1 MNALALKEKMVNPV
15 ILTDADNTLWDTD
28 SVFSAAQL
36 CLLSSVEE
44 MTSNRYAQDDRL
56 EFVRRYDQALAAIH
70 HAHLKYPPTLLVRA
84 LEMALRGTDPS
95 TAAAVVCRGGHS
107 SNIGQSAIDLAV
119 EEYFASLGRLPDL
132 LPTVRE
138 SLALLRDAGIRPFI
152 LTEGRIDKQKKIL
165 LHYSL
170 TDLVSGIY
178 EVTKDRAQFERLRLR
193 FSPAEVVIVGDQ
205 LDRDI
210 IPAKAAGCSTVL
222 VPGRFRPYWHREDQ
236 ASEASVVASTFAEG
250 VHWILQRPR

>member
-1 MNALALKEKMVNPV
+1 MVNPV
-15 ILTDADNTLWDTD
+15 VLTDADNTLWDTD
-28 SVFSAAQL
+28 SVFSDAQL
-36 CLLSSVEE
+36 RLLSSVEK
-44 MTSNRYAQDDRL
+44 MTAEPYTKDDRL

-84 LEMALRGTDPS
+84 LEMALHGTDPS
-95 TAAAVVCRGGHS
+95 TAATVVCRGGHS
-107 SNIGQSAIDLAV
+107 SSLEQSAIDLAV
-119 EEYFASLGRLPDL
+119 EEYFAMLGRLPKL
-132 LPTVRE
+132 LPMVRDGLE
-138 SLALLRDAGIRPFI
+138 QLRQAGILPYV
-152 LTEGRIDKQKKIL
+152 LTEGKIEKQKKIL

-170 TDLVSGIY
+170 TDLVSGIF

-193 FSPAEVVIVGDQ
+193 FSPAEVVIIGDQ
-205 LDRDI
+205 IDRDV

-236 ASEASVVASTFAEG
+236 ASEASVVGSTFAEG

>member
-1 MNALALKEKMVNPV
+1 MVNPV
-15 ILTDADNTLWDTD
+15 VLTDADNTLWDTD
-28 SVFSAAQL
+28 SVFSDAQL
-36 CLLSSVEE
+36 GLLSNVEKMMSE
-44 MTSNRYAQDDRL
+44 RYTKDDRL

-84 LEMALRGTDPS
+84 LEMALRGADPA
-95 TAAAVVCRGGHS
+95 TAATVVCRGGHS
-107 SNIGQSAIDLAV
+107 SSLEQSAIDQAV
-119 EEYFASLGRLPDL
+119 EEYFAMLGRLPEL
-132 LPTVRE
+132 LPMVRDG
-138 SLALLRDAGIRPFI
+138 LKLLCQAGIHPYI
-152 LTEGRIDKQKKIL
+152 LTEGKIEKQKKIL

-170 TDLVSGIY
+170 TDLVHGIF

-193 FSPAEVVIVGDQ
+193 FSPAEVVIIGDQ
-205 LDRDI
+205 IDRDV

>member
-1 MNALALKEKMVNPV
+1 MVNPV

-28 SVFSAAQL
+28 SVFSGAQL
-36 CLLSSVEE
+36 RLLSSVEE

-107 SNIGQSAIDLAV
+107 SSMEQSAIDRAV
-119 EEYFASLGRLPDL
+119 EEYFALLGRLPDL

-138 SLALLRDAGIRPFI
+138 GLALLRDAGIRPYI
-152 LTEGRIDKQKKIL
+152 LTEGKIEKQKKIL

-170 TDLVSGIY
+170 TDLAAGVF
-178 EVTKDRAQFERLRLR
+178 EVTKDRSQFERLRLR
-193 FSPAEVVIVGDQ
+193 FLPAEVVTIGDQ
-205 LDRDI
+205 IDRDI
-210 IPAKAAGCSTVL
+210 IPAKAAGCTTVL
-222 VPGRFRPYWHREDQ
+222 VPGRFRPYWHNVDHET
-236 ASEASVVASTFAEG
+236 EASLVASTFAEG
-250 VHWILQRPR
+250 VEWILRRPG